1 VGDFR
6 LISLLNNSVKL
17 LTKLLANRL
26 QTVILKSIHQNQYGF
41 LKGRSIQ
48 DCLPWTFEYL
58 HLCHKSGKELLILKL
73 GFKRH
78 LINLSMK

>member
-6 LISLLNNSVKL
+6 PIPLLNNSVKL

-26 QTVILKSIHQNQYGF
+26 HNVILKSIHQNQYEF
-41 LKGRSIQ
+41 LKGISIQ
-48 DCLPWTFEYL
+48 DCLAWTFEYL

-73 GFKRH
+73 GF
-78 LINLSMK
+78 